1 MEDVPFGK
9 MAMGWVGG
17 HNVAVVDLDSE
28 TAAAVLARLQQDGDD
43 DAADGKVALP
53 PGLKIAACQKLP
65 DRMLDTQRERDS
77 DRGSYGDR
85 GGYGRSG
92 GGGGD
97 RGGRSMGSRSA
108 PASGRAWQRGG
119 EGGGGSERSAGS
131 AFGRGVPGIRGRGE
145 RSGTERV
152 VFRTGGRGR

>member
-17 HNVAVVDLDSE
+17 QNVAVVDLDSE
-28 TAAAVLARLQQDGDD
+28 TAAAVLSRLQQDGEE

-65 DRMLDTQRERDS
+65 DRMLDAQRERDS
-77 DRGSYGDR
+77 DRGSFGDR
-85 GGYGRSG
+85 GGYGRSS
-92 GGGGD
+92 GGGD
-97 RGGRSMGSRSA
+97 RGGRSMGSRSTPA
-108 PASGRAWQRGG
+108 PGRAWQRGG
-119 EGGGGSERSAGS
+119 EGGGGGGERSAGS
-131 AFGRGVPGIRGRGE
+131 AFGSAAPGIRGRGE